1 MLKGSQFARKC
12 ERKFGGSPLAG
23 EPKLQ
28 QIEKYKFWALFSG
41 KFLLGLVF
49 LFLFPFVLFRFAQTI
64 ISFSVLI
71 SRVALKRLFLQT
83 KT

>member
-23 EPKLQ
+23 GPKLQ

-41 KFLLGLVF
+41 KFLLGL
-49 LFLFPFVLFRFAQTI
+49 
-64 ISFSVLI
+64 SFSRSEDLI
-71 SRVALKRLFLQT
+71 
-83 KT
+83 